1 MPSPFPGMDPYLE
14 EPEIWS
20 GFHHHLAVDL
30 VAQLNPVIGP
40 KYFADV
46 DIYAVSEEITLGTKS
61 HRTVPDTGIY
71 RRTENPVA
79 VRTSATNPTNGRE
92 HSTAVAPILRPIALP
107 VQTKLRTIRIYV
119 TDSGQLVT
127 SIELLSPY
135 NKRFG
140 KGLNAYRNK
149 RQKLLQSPVHLIEI
163 DLLRGG
169 VRPGPEVETPAFEEE
184 YILLLNREPP
194 HLQRI
199 SEIWPVALND
209 ALPLLPVPLLAP
221 DDDVTID
228 LRSALDASY
237 ARAGYEWRIDY
248 SKPAPPPTLRPEMA
262 AWLTAFRQEAGL
274 PELQ

>member
-14 EPEIWS
+14 DPEIWS

-30 VAQLNPVIGP
+30 VAQLNPVIAP

-46 DIYAVSEEITLGTKS
+46 DIYTVSEEITLVTKS

-71 RRTENPVA
+71 QRTATPTA
-79 VRTSATNPTNGRE
+79 VQAPTTTQTNGGR
-92 HSTAVAPILRPIALP
+92 HSTVVAPVLRPVVLP
-107 VQTKLRTIRIYV
+107 IQTKLRAVRVYLTE
-119 TDSGQLVT
+119 SGQLVT
-127 SIELLSPY
+127 SVELLSPY
-135 NKRFG
+135 NKRPG
-140 KGLNAYRNK
+140 KGLNTYRNK

-169 VRPGPEVETPAFEEE
+169 TRPGPEVETPALGEE

-194 HLQRI
+194 HLQRV
-199 SEIWPVALND
+199 SEIWPVALD
-209 ALPLLPVPLLAP
+209 DELPRLPVPLLSP

-228 LRSALDASY
+228 LRAALDASY

-248 SKPAPPPTLRPEMA
+248 SKPIPQPALRPAMA
-262 AWLTAFRQEAGL
+262 A
-274 PELQ
+274 